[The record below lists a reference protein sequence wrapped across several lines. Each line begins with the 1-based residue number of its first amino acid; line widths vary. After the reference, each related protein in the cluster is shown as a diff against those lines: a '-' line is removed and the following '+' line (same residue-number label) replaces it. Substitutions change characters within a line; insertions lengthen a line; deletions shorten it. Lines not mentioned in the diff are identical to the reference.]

1 MRNRNGNEDMELFK
15 RALSEGLAR
24 RIEKEEKKVEGIQIT
39 LSKRH
44 KRRMNEIFSERF
56 CDAFIPFSD
65 EK

>member
-1 MRNRNGNEDMELFK
+1 M
-15 RALSEGLAR
+15 
-24 RIEKEEKKVEGIQIT
+24 EGIQIT

-56 CDAFIPFSD
+56 CDAFIPFPD